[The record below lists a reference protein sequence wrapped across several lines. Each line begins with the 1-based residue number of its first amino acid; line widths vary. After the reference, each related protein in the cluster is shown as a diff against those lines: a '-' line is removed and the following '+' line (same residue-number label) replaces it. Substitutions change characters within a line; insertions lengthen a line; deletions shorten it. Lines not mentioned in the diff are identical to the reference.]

1 MTAPDRFTTPE
12 GTRTHGGSVR
22 RRMGIAGGLATVLV
36 LLVATPLL
44 AADPF
49 YLGMLRRGTDAFN
62 RRDFPEAVRLLR
74 IACFGFLEE
83 PELLV
88 DGLTRLGL
96 AQLETGDKEAF
107 RATFERVQEVES
119 RFGSYSKAQIAP
131 EQRAAFEGAVLRAV
145 PLATLQAD
153 PNFSKLL
160 PKPEEQLAKLPPKQ
174 RRAEL
179 ERLLT
184 QEPTVVRWPL
194 MLAELELA
202 EDRPTQAAR
211 HAETALRLQ
220 PESLE
225 AARLRGLALAG
236 EQRWA
241 MALAELERLP
251 EAARDPRVQVA
262 TLNCLVE
269 LDRWE
274 DAVAFGR
281 GLPETFTTRPD
292 VARLL
297 RKAQDEVQKKEARA
311 ARRAPTPAPTRS
323 PEPPPPTATPEA
335 APSGAPTAEAALTS
349 PPEPPTPAPTPSP
362 RRRSG
367 RPTPTPAAAPSPNGA
382 ALSPEDVATLAQA
395 QELVRSNE
403 LLRAFGLAR
412 QVADA
417 NPAVGDAQRVAG
429 EMAYRIARWS
439 DAARYFRQGGGV
451 PESEPQRQFYFAV
464 ALYET
469 GEQAQAAQEMR
480 RCVTVLERTPFV
492 DEYVRKILGSGNAP

>member
-1 MTAPDRFTTPE
+1 MTALDRFTTPE
-12 GTRTHGGSVR
+12 GARLHHGSGR
-22 RRMGIAGGLATVLV
+22 RRMAIAGGLATVLT
-36 LLVATPLL
+36 LLAATPLL

-62 RRDFPEAVRLLR
+62 RRDYPEAVRRLR

-96 AQLETGDKEAF
+96 AQLEIGDKEAF

-119 RFGSYSKAQIAP
+119 RFAAYSRAEIAA
-131 EQRAAFEGAVLRAV
+131 EQRAAFDSAVLRLV
-145 PLATLQAD
+145 PAATLRAD
-153 PNFSKLL
+153 PTFSKLL
-160 PKPEEQLAKLPPKQ
+160 PKPEEALAKLPPKQ
-174 RRAEL
+174 RRGEL
-179 ERLLT
+179 ERLLA
-184 QEPTVVRWPL
+184 QEPTVARWPL

-202 EDRPTQAAR
+202 ENRPSQAAR

-220 PESLE
+220 PDSPE

-241 MALAELERLP
+241 MALPQLERLP

-262 TLNCLVE
+262 ILTCLVE

-274 DAVAFGR
+274 DAVAFGK
-281 GLPETFTTRPD
+281 GLAATVSDRPD

-297 RKAQDEVQKKEARA
+297 RKAQDQVQAQAARA
-311 ARRAPTPAPTRS
+311 ARRPPTPGPTQS
-323 PEPPPPTATPEA
+323 SAEPPPMGAA
-335 APSGAPTAEAALTS
+335 APSGEQAVQTTLTS
-349 PPEPPTPAPTPSP
+349 PPEPPTPAPTRLP

-367 RPTPTPAAAPSPNGA
+367 RPTPTPPPGSSARGGV
-382 ALSPEDVATLAQA
+382 LSPEDVAVLAQA
-395 QELVRSNE
+395 QELVRANE
-403 LLRAFGLAR
+403 LLRAFELAR
-412 QVADA
+412 QVADG
-417 NPAVGDAQRVAG
+417 NQGVGEAQRVAG
-429 EMAYRIARWS
+429 EMAYRIARWT
-439 DAARYFRQGGGV
+439 DAVRYFRQGGDV
-451 PESEPQRQFYFAV
+451 PESEPERQFYFAV

-469 GEQAQAAQEMR
+469 GEQAQAAQELR
-480 RCVTVLERTPFV
+480 RCVARLERTPFV

>member
-1 MTAPDRFTTPE
+1 MTFPDRFTTPE
-12 GTRTHGGSVR
+12 GSRTHNGSVLR
-22 RRMGIAGGLATVLV
+22 RKGIVGGLATAF
-36 LLVATPLL
+36 LLLAAMPLL
-44 AADPF
+44 AADSF

-107 RATFERVQEVES
+107 RATFERVQEAES
-119 RFGSYSKAQIAP
+119 RFGAYSKAQIAP
-131 EQRAAFEGAVLRAV
+131 EQRTAFESAVLRSV
-145 PLATLQAD
+145 PPATLQAD
-153 PNFSKLL
+153 PTFTRLV
-160 PKPEEQLAKLPPKQ
+160 PKPEDVLAKLPPKQ
-174 RRAEL
+174 RRSEL
-179 ERLLT
+179 ERLLA
-184 QEPTVVRWPL
+184 QEPTAVRWPL
-194 MLAELELA
+194 MAAELELG
-202 EDRPTQAAR
+202 EGRPSQAAR

-220 PESLE
+220 PDSVE
-225 AARLRGLALAG
+225 ASRLRGLALAG
-236 EQRWA
+236 DQRWA

-251 EAARDPRVQVA
+251 DAARDPRVQVA
-262 TLNCLVE
+262 TLTSFVE

-274 DAVAFGR
+274 DAVAFGKA
-281 GLPETFTTRPD
+281 LPDTITTRPD

-311 ARRAPTPAPTRS
+311 ARRAPTPTPTPL
-323 PEPPPPTATPEA
+323 PEPPPPAANPEA
-335 APSGAPTAEAALTS
+335 APSGEPVAQAALTS
-349 PPEPPTPAPTPSP
+349 PPEPPAATPTPSS

-367 RPTPTPAAAPSPNGA
+367 RPTPTAAPSPNGA
-382 ALSPEDVATLAQA
+382 ALSPEDVAALAQA
-395 QELVRSNE
+395 QELVRTNE

-417 NPAVGDAQRVAG
+417 NPSAVDAQRVAG

-439 DAARYFRQGGGV
+439 DAVRYFKQAGGV
-451 PESEPQRQFYFAV
+451 LESEPQRQFYFAV

-469 GEQAQAAQEMR
+469 GELAQAAQEMR
-480 RCVTVLERTPFV
+480 RCVAVLERTPFV